1 MDIYVNG
8 TIVDSEDAWV
18 YDLFGIENASPE
30 KIRDALKEADGNDVD
45 IFINSGGG
53 SVFAGSEIYSMIQRY
68 RGNVTIHVT
77 GLAASAASVIA
88 CAGKCL
94 MSATA
99 QMMVHNVSS
108 YGSGDYKNFDKMS
121 EILKKANEAIAAAYV
136 QKSGMSMQDALEL
149 MDIETWLTAKDALE
163 YGLIDGIEENQNANN
178 STESNDLTPSLAAST
193 ATMLPREVLNKFN
206 TEKNNEMTMKAD
218 DGLSSDI
225 EVYMESNELAQVIPE
240 NAKDEI
246 MKSGN
251 ADIIYQPSVSN
262 VNAIMEISPA
272 RCDVSDRL

>member
-8 TIVDSEDAWV
+8 TIVDSDDAWI
-18 YDLFGIENASPE
+18 YDLFGIENVSPT
-30 KIRDALKEADGNDVD
+30 KIKDALKEADGNDVD

-94 MSATA
+94 MAPTA

-149 MDIETWLTAKDALE
+149 MDVETWLTAKDALE
-163 YGLIDGIEENQNANN
+163 YGLIDGIEENQNANKQA
-178 STESNDLTPSLAAST
+178 ESNDLTPPLAASI

-206 TEKNNEMTMKAD
+206 TEKNNVKAEIEMLRLK
-218 DGLSSDI
+218 G
-225 EVYMESNELAQVIPE
+225 ESND
-240 NAKDEI
+240 N
-246 MKSGN
+246 
-251 ADIIYQPSVSN
+251 
-262 VNAIMEISPA
+262 
-272 RCDVSDRL
+272 

>member
-30 KIRDALKEADGNDVD
+30 KIRDALKEADGSDVD

-53 SVFAGSEIYSMIQRY
+53 SVFAGSEIYSAIQRY
-68 RGNVTIHVT
+68 KGNVTIHVT
-77 GLAASAASVIA
+77 GLAASAASVVA

-149 MDIETWLTAKDALE
+149 MDVEKVKELCDELEPFASKIDVVPAKSGIPSHIGLE
-163 YGLIDGIEENQNANN
+163 FQTDTLILDDGFQYLNLKAHINILLVD
-178 STESNDLTPSLAAST
+178 STFPFDNHHV
-193 ATMLPREVLNKFN
+193 LPR
-206 TEKNNEMTMKAD
+206 
-218 DGLSSDI
+218 GLMREPISDI
-225 EVYMESNELAQVIPE
+225 SRADYIFLTKSN
-240 NAKDEI
+240 
-246 MKSGN
+246 G
-251 ADIIYQPSVSN
+251 
-262 VNAIMEISPA
+262 SP
-272 RCDVSDRL
+272 

>member
-18 YDLFGIENASPE
+18 YDLFGIENASPV
-30 KIRDALKEADGNDVD
+30 KVRDALKDADGSDVD

-68 RGNVTIHVT
+68 KGNVVIHGT

-136 QKSGMSMQDALEL
+136 RKSGMSMQDALEL
-149 MDIETWLTAKDALE
+149 MDVETWLTAKDALE
-163 YGLIDGIEENQNANN
+163 YGLIDGIEENQNANKQ
-178 STESNDLTPSLAAST
+178 TESNDLTPSLAAST

-206 TEKNNEMTMKAD
+206 TEKNNVKAEIEMLRLK
-218 DGLSSDI
+218 G
-225 EVYMESNELAQVIPE
+225 EVND
-240 NAKDEI
+240 N
-246 MKSGN
+246 
-251 ADIIYQPSVSN
+251 
-262 VNAIMEISPA
+262 
-272 RCDVSDRL
+272 

>member
-8 TIVDSEDAWV
+8 TIVDSDDAWI
-18 YDLFGIENASPE
+18 YDLFGIENVSPT
-30 KIRDALKEADGNDVD
+30 KIKDALKEADGNDVD

-53 SVFAGSEIYSMIQRY
+53 SVFAGSEIYSMIQGY

-149 MDIETWLTAKDALE
+149 MDVETWLTAKDALE
-163 YGLIDGIEENQNANN
+163 YGLIDGIEENQNANKQA
-178 STESNDLTPSLAAST
+178 ESNDLTPPLAASI

-206 TEKNNEMTMKAD
+206 TEKNNVKAEIEMLRLK
-218 DGLSSDI
+218 G
-225 EVYMESNELAQVIPE
+225 ESND
-240 NAKDEI
+240 N
-246 MKSGN
+246 
-251 ADIIYQPSVSN
+251 
-262 VNAIMEISPA
+262 
-272 RCDVSDRL
+272 

>member
-8 TIVDSEDAWV
+8 TIVDSDDAWI
-18 YDLFGIENASPE
+18 YDLFGIENMSPT
-30 KIRDALKEADGNDVD
+30 KMKDALKEADGNDVD

-68 RGNVTIHVT
+68 KGNVTIHVT

-94 MSATA
+94 MAPTA

-149 MDIETWLTAKDALE
+149 MDVETWLTAKDALE
-163 YGLIDGIEENQNANN
+163 YGLIDGIEENQNANKQA
-178 STESNDLTPSLAAST
+178 ESNDLTPSLAAST

-206 TEKNNEMTMKAD
+206 TEKNNVKAEIEMLRLK
-218 DGLSSDI
+218 G
-225 EVYMESNELAQVIPE
+225 ESND
-240 NAKDEI
+240 N
-246 MKSGN
+246 
-251 ADIIYQPSVSN
+251 
-262 VNAIMEISPA
+262 
-272 RCDVSDRL
+272 

>member
-30 KIRDALKEADGNDVD
+30 KVRDALKEADGNDVD

-68 RGNVTIHVT
+68 KGNVVIHIT

-108 YGSGDYKNFDKMS
+108 YASGDYKNFDKMS

-149 MDIETWLTAKDALE
+149 MDVETWLTAKDALE
-163 YGLIDGIEENQNANN
+163 YGLIDGIEENQNANKQ
-178 STESNDLTPSLAAST
+178 TESNDLTPSLAAST

-206 TEKNNEMTMKAD
+206 TEKNNVKAEIEMLRLK
-218 DGLSSDI
+218 G
-225 EVYMESNELAQVIPE
+225 ESND
-240 NAKDEI
+240 N
-246 MKSGN
+246 
-251 ADIIYQPSVSN
+251 
-262 VNAIMEISPA
+262 
-272 RCDVSDRL
+272 

>member
-8 TIVDSEDAWV
+8 TIVDSDDAWV
-18 YDLFGIENASPE
+18 YDLFGIENMSPT
-30 KIRDALKEADGNDVD
+30 KMKDALKEADGNDVD

-68 RGNVTIHVT
+68 KGNVTIHVT

-94 MSATA
+94 MTPTA

-149 MDIETWLTAKDALE
+149 MDVETWLTAKDALE
-163 YGLIDGIEENQNANN
+163 YGLIDGIEENQNANKQA
-178 STESNDLTPSLAAST
+178 ESNDLTPPLAASV

-206 TEKNNEMTMKAD
+206 TEKNNVKAEIEMLRLK
-218 DGLSSDI
+218 G
-225 EVYMESNELAQVIPE
+225 VI
-240 NAKDEI
+240 ND
-246 MKSGN
+246 N
-251 ADIIYQPSVSN
+251 
-262 VNAIMEISPA
+262 
-272 RCDVSDRL
+272 

>member
-8 TIVDSEDAWV
+8 TIVDSDDAWV
-18 YDLFGIENASPE
+18 YDLFGIDNISPA
-30 KIRDALKEADGNDVD
+30 KVKDALKEADGNDVD

-68 RGNVTIHVT
+68 KGNVVIHIT

-94 MSATA
+94 MAPTA

-108 YGSGDYKNFDKMS
+108 YASGDYKNFDKMS

-149 MDIETWLTAKDALE
+149 MDVETWLTAKDALE
-163 YGLIDGIEENQNANN
+163 YGLIDGIEENQNANKQ
-178 STESNDLTPSLAAST
+178 TESNDLTPSLAAST

-206 TEKNNEMTMKAD
+206 TEKNNVKAEIEMLRLK
-218 DGLSSDI
+218 G
-225 EVYMESNELAQVIPE
+225 EVND
-240 NAKDEI
+240 N
-246 MKSGN
+246 
-251 ADIIYQPSVSN
+251 
-262 VNAIMEISPA
+262 
-272 RCDVSDRL
+272 

>member
-8 TIVDSEDAWV
+8 TIVDSDDGWI
-18 YDLFGIENASPE
+18 YDLFGIENMSPT
-30 KIRDALKEADGNDVD
+30 KMKDALKEADGNDVD

-68 RGNVTIHVT
+68 KGNVTIHVT

-149 MDIETWLTAKDALE
+149 MDVETWLTAKDALE
-163 YGLIDGIEENQNANN
+163 YGLIDGIEENQNANK
-178 STESNDLTPSLAAST
+178 STESDDLTPSLAAST

-206 TEKNNEMTMKAD
+206 TEKNNVKAEIEMLRLK
-218 DGLSSDI
+218 G
-225 EVYMESNELAQVIPE
+225 ESN
-240 NAKDEI
+240 D
-246 MKSGN
+246 
-251 ADIIYQPSVSN
+251 D
-262 VNAIMEISPA
+262 
-272 RCDVSDRL
+272 

>member
-18 YDLFGIENASPE
+18 YDLFGIENASPV
-30 KIRDALKEADGNDVD
+30 KIRDALKEANGSDID

-68 RGNVTIHVT
+68 KGNVTIHVT

-108 YGSGDYKNFDKMS
+108 YASGDYKNFDKMS

-149 MDIETWLTAKDALE
+149 MDVETWLTAKDALE
-163 YGLIDGIEENQNANN
+163 YGLIDGIEENQNSNKQ
-178 STESNDLTPSLAAST
+178 TESNDLTPSLAASVT
-193 ATMLPREVLNKFN
+193 TMLPRELLNKFN
-206 TEKNNEMTMKAD
+206 TEKNNVKAEIEMLRLK
-218 DGLSSDI
+218 G
-225 EVYMESNELAQVIPE
+225 EVND
-240 NAKDEI
+240 N
-246 MKSGN
+246 
-251 ADIIYQPSVSN
+251 
-262 VNAIMEISPA
+262 
-272 RCDVSDRL
+272 

>member
-8 TIVDSEDAWV
+8 TIVDSEDAWI
-18 YDLFGIENASPE
+18 YDMFGIENASPV
-30 KIRDALKEADGNDVD
+30 KIRDALKEANGSDID

-68 RGNVTIHVT
+68 KGNVTIHVT

-108 YGSGDYKNFDKMS
+108 YASGDYRNFDKMS
-121 EILKKANEAIAAAYV
+121 EVLKKANEAIAAAYV

-149 MDIETWLTAKDALE
+149 MDVETWLTAKDALE
-163 YGLIDGIEENQNANN
+163 YGLIDGIEENQNANKQA
-178 STESNDLTPSLAAST
+178 ESNDLTPSLAAST

-206 TEKNNEMTMKAD
+206 TEKNNLKAEIEMLRLK
-218 DGLSSDI
+218 G
-225 EVYMESNELAQVIPE
+225 ESND
-240 NAKDEI
+240 N
-246 MKSGN
+246 
-251 ADIIYQPSVSN
+251 
-262 VNAIMEISPA
+262 
-272 RCDVSDRL
+272 

>member
-30 KIRDALKEADGNDVD
+30 KIRDALKEADGSDVD

-53 SVFAGSEIYSMIQRY
+53 SVFAGSEIYSAIQRY
-68 RGNVTIHVT
+68 KGNVTIHVT
-77 GLAASAASVIA
+77 GLAASAASVVA

-149 MDIETWLTAKDALE
+149 MDVETWLTAKDALE

-178 STESNDLTPSLAAST
+178 SAESNDLTPSLAAST

-206 TEKNNEMTMKAD
+206 TEKNNVKAEIEMLRLK
-218 DGLSSDI
+218 G
-225 EVYMESNELAQVIPE
+225 EVND
-240 NAKDEI
+240 N
-246 MKSGN
+246 
-251 ADIIYQPSVSN
+251 
-262 VNAIMEISPA
+262 
-272 RCDVSDRL
+272 

>member
-68 RGNVTIHVT
+68 KGNVVIHIT
-77 GLAASAASVIA
+77 GLAASAASVVA

-94 MSATA
+94 MAPTA

-108 YGSGDYKNFDKMS
+108 YAAGDYKNFDKMS
-121 EILKKANEAIAAAYV
+121 AILKKANEAIAAAYV

-149 MDIETWLTAKDALE
+149 MDVETWLTAKDALE
-163 YGLIDGIEENQNANN
+163 YGLIDGIEENQNANKQ
-178 STESNDLTPSLAAST
+178 TESNDLTPSLAAST

-206 TEKNNEMTMKAD
+206 TEKNNVKAEIEMLRLK
-218 DGLSSDI
+218 G
-225 EVYMESNELAQVIPE
+225 EVND
-240 NAKDEI
+240 N
-246 MKSGN
+246 
-251 ADIIYQPSVSN
+251 
-262 VNAIMEISPA
+262 
-272 RCDVSDRL
+272 

>member
-8 TIVDSEDAWV
+8 TIVDSDDSWI
-18 YDLFGIENASPE
+18 YDIFDIENMSPA
-30 KIRDALKEADGNDVD
+30 KFKDALKEADGNDVD

-68 RGNVTIHVT
+68 KGNVTIHVT

-99 QMMVHNVSS
+99 QMMVHNVSA
-108 YGSGDYKNFDKMS
+108 YAGGDYKNFDKMS

-149 MDIETWLTAKDALE
+149 MDVETWLTAKDALE
-163 YGLIDGIEENQNANN
+163 YGLIDGIEENQNANKQ
-178 STESNDLTPSLAAST
+178 TESNDLTPSLAAKHS
-193 ATMLPREVLNKFN
+193 
-206 TEKNNEMTMKAD
+206 NNA
-218 DGLSSDI
+218 S
-225 EVYMESNELAQVIPE
+225 A
-240 NAKDEI
+240 
-246 MKSGN
+246 
-251 ADIIYQPSVSN
+251 
-262 VNAIMEISPA
+262 
-272 RCDVSDRL
+272 

>member
-30 KIRDALKEADGNDVD
+30 KIRDALKEADGNDID

-94 MSATA
+94 MAPTA

-108 YGSGDYKNFDKMS
+108 YASGDYKNFDKMS

-136 QKSGMSMQDALEL
+136 QKSGMSMKDALEL
-149 MDIETWLTAKDALE
+149 MDVETWLTAKDALE

-206 TEKNNEMTMKAD
+206 TEKNNVKAEIEMLRLK
-218 DGLSSDI
+218 G
-225 EVYMESNELAQVIPE
+225 ESND
-240 NAKDEI
+240 N
-246 MKSGN
+246 
-251 ADIIYQPSVSN
+251 
-262 VNAIMEISPA
+262 
-272 RCDVSDRL
+272 

>member
-18 YDLFGIENASPE
+18 YDLFGIENASPV
-30 KIRDALKEADGNDVD
+30 KVRDALKEADGNDVD

-68 RGNVTIHVT
+68 KGNVTIHVT

-108 YGSGDYKNFDKMS
+108 YANGDYKNFDKMS

-149 MDIETWLTAKDALE
+149 MDVETWLTAKDALE
-163 YGLIDGIEENQNANN
+163 YGLIDGIEENQNANKQ
-178 STESNDLTPSLAAST
+178 TESNDLTPPLAASVT
-193 ATMLPREVLNKFN
+193 TMLPREVLNKFN
-206 TEKNNEMTMKAD
+206 TEKNNVKAEIEMLRLK
-218 DGLSSDI
+218 G
-225 EVYMESNELAQVIPE
+225 EVND
-240 NAKDEI
+240 N
-246 MKSGN
+246 
-251 ADIIYQPSVSN
+251 
-262 VNAIMEISPA
+262 
-272 RCDVSDRL
+272 

>member
-18 YDLFGIENASPE
+18 YDLFGIENASPA
-30 KIRDALKEADGNDVD
+30 KIRDALKEANGSDID

-68 RGNVTIHVT
+68 KGNVTIHVT

-108 YGSGDYKNFDKMS
+108 YANGDYKNFDKMS

-149 MDIETWLTAKDALE
+149 MDVETWLTAKDALE
-163 YGLIDGIEENQNANN
+163 YGLIDGIEENQNANKQ
-178 STESNDLTPSLAAST
+178 TESNDLTPPLAASVT
-193 ATMLPREVLNKFN
+193 TMLPREVLNKFN
-206 TEKNNEMTMKAD
+206 TEKNNVKAEIEMLRLK
-218 DGLSSDI
+218 G
-225 EVYMESNELAQVIPE
+225 ESND
-240 NAKDEI
+240 N
-246 MKSGN
+246 
-251 ADIIYQPSVSN
+251 
-262 VNAIMEISPA
+262 
-272 RCDVSDRL
+272 

>member
-30 KIRDALKEADGNDVD
+30 KVRDALKEADGNDVD

-68 RGNVTIHVT
+68 KGNVVIHIT

-136 QKSGMSMQDALEL
+136 QKSGMPMQDALEL
-149 MDIETWLTAKDALE
+149 MDVETWLTAKDALE
-163 YGLIDGIEENQNANN
+163 YGLIDGIEENQNANKQ
-178 STESNDLTPSLAAST
+178 TESNDLTPSLAAST

-206 TEKNNEMTMKAD
+206 TEKNNVKAEIEMLRLK
-218 DGLSSDI
+218 G
-225 EVYMESNELAQVIPE
+225 EVND
-240 NAKDEI
+240 N
-246 MKSGN
+246 
-251 ADIIYQPSVSN
+251 
-262 VNAIMEISPA
+262 
-272 RCDVSDRL
+272 

>member
-8 TIVDSEDAWV
+8 TIVDSDDAWI
-18 YDLFGIENASPE
+18 YDLFEIENMSPT
-30 KIRDALKEADGNDVD
+30 KMKDALKEANGNDVD

-68 RGNVTIHVT
+68 KGNVTIHVT

-94 MSATA
+94 MAPTA

-108 YGSGDYKNFDKMS
+108 YGSGDYKNFNKMS

-149 MDIETWLTAKDALE
+149 MDVETWLTAKDALE
-163 YGLIDGIEENQNANN
+163 YGLIDGIEENQNANKQ
-178 STESNDLTPSLAAST
+178 TESNDLTPSLAAST

-206 TEKNNEMTMKAD
+206 AEKNNVKAEIEMLRLK
-218 DGLSSDI
+218 G
-225 EVYMESNELAQVIPE
+225 ESND
-240 NAKDEI
+240 N
-246 MKSGN
+246 
-251 ADIIYQPSVSN
+251 
-262 VNAIMEISPA
+262 
-272 RCDVSDRL
+272 

>member
-18 YDLFGIENASPE
+18 YDLFGIENASPV
-30 KIRDALKEADGNDVD
+30 KIRDALKEANGSDID

-68 RGNVTIHVT
+68 KGNVVIHVT

-94 MSATA
+94 MAPTA

-108 YGSGDYKNFDKMS
+108 YANGDYKNFDKMS

-136 QKSGMSMQDALEL
+136 QKSGMSIQDALEL
-149 MDIETWLTAKDALE
+149 MDVETWLTAKDALE
-163 YGLIDGIEENQNANN
+163 YGLIDGIEENQNANKQ
-178 STESNDLTPSLAAST
+178 TESNDLTPSLAAST

-206 TEKNNEMTMKAD
+206 TEKNNVKAEIEMLRLK
-218 DGLSSDI
+218 G
-225 EVYMESNELAQVIPE
+225 ESND
-240 NAKDEI
+240 N
-246 MKSGN
+246 
-251 ADIIYQPSVSN
+251 
-262 VNAIMEISPA
+262 
-272 RCDVSDRL
+272 

>member
-8 TIVDSEDAWV
+8 TIVDSDDAWI
-18 YDLFGIENASPE
+18 YDLFGIENMSPT
-30 KIRDALKEADGNDVD
+30 KMKDALKEADGNDVD

-68 RGNVTIHVT
+68 KGNVTIHVT

-94 MSATA
+94 MAPTA

-108 YGSGDYKNFDKMS
+108 YANGDYKNFDKMS

-149 MDIETWLTAKDALE
+149 MDVETWLTAKDALE
-163 YGLIDGIEENQNANN
+163 YGLIDGIEENSTRTNRQN
-178 STESNDLTPSLAAST
+178 L
-193 ATMLPREVLNKFN
+193 M
-206 TEKNNEMTMKAD
+206 
-218 DGLSSDI
+218 I
-225 EVYMESNELAQVIPE
+225 
-240 NAKDEI
+240 
-246 MKSGN
+246 
-251 ADIIYQPSVSN
+251 
-262 VNAIMEISPA
+262 
-272 RCDVSDRL
+272 

>member
-8 TIVDSEDAWV
+8 TIVDSDDAWI
-18 YDLFGIENASPE
+18 YDLFGIDNISPT
-30 KIRDALKEADGNDVD
+30 KVKDALKEADGNDVD

-68 RGNVTIHVT
+68 KGNVVIHIT

-108 YGSGDYKNFDKMS
+108 YASGDYKNFDKMS

-149 MDIETWLTAKDALE
+149 MDVETWLTAKDALE
-163 YGLIDGIEENQNANN
+163 YGLIDGIEENQNANKQ
-178 STESNDLTPSLAAST
+178 TESNDLTPSLAAST

-206 TEKNNEMTMKAD
+206 TEKNNVKAEIEMLRLK
-218 DGLSSDI
+218 G
-225 EVYMESNELAQVIPE
+225 EVND
-240 NAKDEI
+240 N
-246 MKSGN
+246 
-251 ADIIYQPSVSN
+251 
-262 VNAIMEISPA
+262 
-272 RCDVSDRL
+272 

>member
-8 TIVDSEDAWV
+8 TIVDSDDAWI
-18 YDLFGIENASPE
+18 YDLFGIENVSPT
-30 KIRDALKEADGNDVD
+30 KIKDALKEADGNDVD

-68 RGNVTIHVT
+68 KGNVTIHVT

-94 MSATA
+94 MAPTA

-149 MDIETWLTAKDALE
+149 MDVETWLTAKDALE
-163 YGLIDGIEENQNANN
+163 YGLIDGIEENQNANKQA
-178 STESNDLTPSLAAST
+178 ESNDLTPSLAAST

-206 TEKNNEMTMKAD
+206 TEKNNVKAEIEMLRLK
-218 DGLSSDI
+218 G
-225 EVYMESNELAQVIPE
+225 ESND
-240 NAKDEI
+240 N
-246 MKSGN
+246 
-251 ADIIYQPSVSN
+251 
-262 VNAIMEISPA
+262 
-272 RCDVSDRL
+272 

>member
-18 YDLFGIENASPE
+18 YDLFGIECTSPA
-30 KIRDALKEADGNDVD
+30 KIKDALKDANGDDVD

-68 RGNVTIHVT
+68 KGNVVIHVT

-94 MSATA
+94 MAPTA

-108 YGSGDYKNFDKMS
+108 YASGDYKNFDKMS

-149 MDIETWLTAKDALE
+149 MDVETWLTAKDALE

-178 STESNDLTPSLAAST
+178 SAESNDLTPSLAASV

-206 TEKNNEMTMKAD
+206 TEKNNVKAEIEMLRLK
-218 DGLSSDI
+218 G
-225 EVYMESNELAQVIPE
+225 ESND
-240 NAKDEI
+240 N
-246 MKSGN
+246 
-251 ADIIYQPSVSN
+251 
-262 VNAIMEISPA
+262 
-272 RCDVSDRL
+272 

>member
-163 YGLIDGIEENQNANN
+163 YGLIDGIEENQNANK
-178 STESNDLTPSLAAST
+178 STESNDLTPALAAST

-206 TEKNNEMTMKAD
+206 AEKNNVKAEIEMLRLK
-218 DGLSSDI
+218 GE
-225 EVYMESNELAQVIPE
+225 EVND
-240 NAKDEI
+240 N
-246 MKSGN
+246 
-251 ADIIYQPSVSN
+251 
-262 VNAIMEISPA
+262 
-272 RCDVSDRL
+272 

>member
-18 YDLFGIENASPE
+18 YDLFEIENTSPT
-30 KIRDALKEADGNDVD
+30 KMRDALKEANGDDVD

-53 SVFAGSEIYSMIQRY
+53 SVFAGSEIYSAIQRY
-68 RGNVTIHVT
+68 RGSVTIHVT

-94 MSATA
+94 MAPTA

-149 MDIETWLTAKDALE
+149 MDVETWLTAKDALE
-163 YGLIDGIEENQNANN
+163 YGLIDGIEENQNANK

-206 TEKNNEMTMKAD
+206 TEKNNVKAEIEMLRLK
-218 DGLSSDI
+218 G
-225 EVYMESNELAQVIPE
+225 ESNDNRRI
-240 NAKDEI
+240 
-246 MKSGN
+246 
-251 ADIIYQPSVSN
+251 
-262 VNAIMEISPA
+262 
-272 RCDVSDRL
+272 

>member
-8 TIVDSEDAWV
+8 TIVDSDDAWI
-18 YDLFGIENASPE
+18 YDLFGIDNISPA
-30 KIRDALKEADGNDVD
+30 KVKDALKEADGSDVD

-68 RGNVTIHVT
+68 KGNVVIHIT

-108 YGSGDYKNFDKMS
+108 YANGDYKNFDKMS

-149 MDIETWLTAKDALE
+149 MDVETWLTAKDALE
-163 YGLIDGIEENQNANN
+163 YGLVDGIEENQNANKQ
-178 STESNDLTPSLAAST
+178 TESNDLTPALAAST

-206 TEKNNEMTMKAD
+206 TEKNNVKAEIEMLRLK
-218 DGLSSDI
+218 G
-225 EVYMESNELAQVIPE
+225 ESND
-240 NAKDEI
+240 N
-246 MKSGN
+246 
-251 ADIIYQPSVSN
+251 
-262 VNAIMEISPA
+262 
-272 RCDVSDRL
+272 

>member
-149 MDIETWLTAKDALE
+149 MDVETWLTAKDALE
-163 YGLIDGIEENQNANN
+163 YGLIDGIEENQNANK
-178 STESNDLTPSLAAST
+178 STESNDLTPALAAST

-206 TEKNNEMTMKAD
+206 TEKNNVKAEIEMLRLK
-218 DGLSSDI
+218 GE
-225 EVYMESNELAQVIPE
+225 EVND
-240 NAKDEI
+240 N
-246 MKSGN
+246 
-251 ADIIYQPSVSN
+251 
-262 VNAIMEISPA
+262 
-272 RCDVSDRL
+272 

>member
-149 MDIETWLTAKDALE
+149 MDVETWLTAKDALE
-163 YGLIDGIEENQNANN
+163 YGLIDGIEENQNANK
-178 STESNDLTPSLAAST
+178 STESNDLTPALAAST

-206 TEKNNEMTMKAD
+206 EEKNNVKAEIEMLRLK
-218 DGLSSDI
+218 GE
-225 EVYMESNELAQVIPE
+225 EVND
-240 NAKDEI
+240 N
-246 MKSGN
+246 
-251 ADIIYQPSVSN
+251 
-262 VNAIMEISPA
+262 
-272 RCDVSDRL
+272 

>member
-68 RGNVTIHVT
+68 KGNVVIHIT

-163 YGLIDGIEENQNANN
+163 YGLIDGIEENQNANK
-178 STESNDLTPSLAAST
+178 STESNDLTPALAAST

-206 TEKNNEMTMKAD
+206 TEKNNVKAEIEMLRLK
-218 DGLSSDI
+218 G
-225 EVYMESNELAQVIPE
+225 EVND
-240 NAKDEI
+240 N
-246 MKSGN
+246 
-251 ADIIYQPSVSN
+251 
-262 VNAIMEISPA
+262 
-272 RCDVSDRL
+272 

>member
-18 YDLFGIENASPE
+18 YDLFGIENASPT
-30 KIRDALKEADGNDVD
+30 KIRDALKEANGSDID

-68 RGNVTIHVT
+68 KGNVTIHVT

-121 EILKKANEAIAAAYV
+121 EVLKKANEAIAAAYV

-149 MDIETWLTAKDALE
+149 MDVETWLTAKDALE
-163 YGLIDGIEENQNANN
+163 YGLIDGIEENQNANKQ
-178 STESNDLTPSLAAST
+178 TESNDLTPSLAAST

-206 TEKNNEMTMKAD
+206 TEKNNVKAEIEMLRLK
-218 DGLSSDI
+218 G
-225 EVYMESNELAQVIPE
+225 ESND
-240 NAKDEI
+240 N
-246 MKSGN
+246 
-251 ADIIYQPSVSN
+251 
-262 VNAIMEISPA
+262 
-272 RCDVSDRL
+272 

>member
-8 TIVDSEDAWV
+8 TIVDSDDAWI
-18 YDLFGIENASPE
+18 YDLFGIENMSPT
-30 KIRDALKEADGNDVD
+30 KMKDALKEADGNDVD

-68 RGNVTIHVT
+68 KGNVIIHVT

-94 MSATA
+94 MAPTA

-149 MDIETWLTAKDALE
+149 MDVETWLTAKDALE
-163 YGLIDGIEENQNANN
+163 YGLIDGIEENQNANKQA
-178 STESNDLTPSLAAST
+178 ESNDLTPPLAASV

-206 TEKNNEMTMKAD
+206 TEKNNVKAEIEMLRLK
-218 DGLSSDI
+218 G
-225 EVYMESNELAQVIPE
+225 VI
-240 NAKDEI
+240 ND
-246 MKSGN
+246 N
-251 ADIIYQPSVSN
+251 
-262 VNAIMEISPA
+262 
-272 RCDVSDRL
+272 

>member
-18 YDLFGIENASPE
+18 YDLFGIENTSPV
-30 KIRDALKEADGNDVD
+30 KIRDALKEANGSDID

-68 RGNVTIHVT
+68 KGNVTIHVT

-94 MSATA
+94 MAPTA

-108 YGSGDYKNFDKMS
+108 YASGDYKNFDKMS

-149 MDIETWLTAKDALE
+149 MDVETWLTAKDALE
-163 YGLIDGIEENQNANN
+163 YGLIDGIEENQNANKQ
-178 STESNDLTPSLAAST
+178 TESNDLTPSLVASVS
-193 ATMLPREVLNKFN
+193 TMLPREVLNKFN
-206 TEKNNEMTMKAD
+206 TEKNNVKAEIEMLRLK
-218 DGLSSDI
+218 G
-225 EVYMESNELAQVIPE
+225 ESND
-240 NAKDEI
+240 N
-246 MKSGN
+246 
-251 ADIIYQPSVSN
+251 
-262 VNAIMEISPA
+262 
-272 RCDVSDRL
+272 

>member
-8 TIVDSEDAWV
+8 TIVDSDDAWI
-18 YDLFGIENASPE
+18 YDLFGIENMSPT
-30 KIRDALKEADGNDVD
+30 KMKDALKEADGNDVD

-68 RGNVTIHVT
+68 KGNVTIHVT

-94 MSATA
+94 MAPTA

-149 MDIETWLTAKDALE
+149 MDVETWLTAKDALE
-163 YGLIDGIEENQNANN
+163 YGLIDGIEENQNANKQA
-178 STESNDLTPSLAAST
+178 ESNDLTPSLAAST

-206 TEKNNEMTMKAD
+206 TEKNNVKAEIEMLRLK
-218 DGLSSDI
+218 G
-225 EVYMESNELAQVIPE
+225 VI
-240 NAKDEI
+240 ND
-246 MKSGN
+246 N
-251 ADIIYQPSVSN
+251 
-262 VNAIMEISPA
+262 
-272 RCDVSDRL
+272 

>member
-30 KIRDALKEADGNDVD
+30 KVRDALKEADGNDVD

-68 RGNVTIHVT
+68 KGNVVIHIT

-149 MDIETWLTAKDALE
+149 MDVETWLTAKDALE
-163 YGLIDGIEENQNANN
+163 YGLIDGIEENQNANKQ
-178 STESNDLTPSLAAST
+178 TESNDLTPSLAAST

-206 TEKNNEMTMKAD
+206 TEKNNVKAEIEMLRLK
-218 DGLSSDI
+218 G
-225 EVYMESNELAQVIPE
+225 VI
-240 NAKDEI
+240 ND
-246 MKSGN
+246 N
-251 ADIIYQPSVSN
+251 
-262 VNAIMEISPA
+262 
-272 RCDVSDRL
+272 

>member
-8 TIVDSEDAWV
+8 TIVDSDDAWI
-18 YDLFGIENASPE
+18 YDLFGIDNISPA
-30 KIRDALKEADGNDVD
+30 KVKDALKEADGNDID

-68 RGNVTIHVT
+68 KGNVVIHIT

-193 ATMLPREVLNKFN
+193 VTMLPREVLNKFN
-206 TEKNNEMTMKAD
+206 TEKNNVKAEIEMLRLK
-218 DGLSSDI
+218 GE
-225 EVYMESNELAQVIPE
+225 EVND
-240 NAKDEI
+240 N
-246 MKSGN
+246 
-251 ADIIYQPSVSN
+251 
-262 VNAIMEISPA
+262 
-272 RCDVSDRL
+272 

>member
-8 TIVDSEDAWV
+8 TIVDSDDAWI
-18 YDLFGIENASPE
+18 YDLFGIENMSPT
-30 KIRDALKEADGNDVD
+30 KMKDALKEADGNDVD

-68 RGNVTIHVT
+68 KGNVTIHVT

-94 MSATA
+94 MAPTA

-108 YGSGDYKNFDKMS
+108 YGSGDYKNFNKMS

-149 MDIETWLTAKDALE
+149 MDVETWLTAKDALE
-163 YGLIDGIEENQNANN
+163 YGLIDGIEENQNANKQ
-178 STESNDLTPSLAAST
+178 TESNDLTPSLAAST

-206 TEKNNEMTMKAD
+206 TEKNNVKAEIEMLRLK
-218 DGLSSDI
+218 G
-225 EVYMESNELAQVIPE
+225 ESND
-240 NAKDEI
+240 N
-246 MKSGN
+246 
-251 ADIIYQPSVSN
+251 
-262 VNAIMEISPA
+262 
-272 RCDVSDRL
+272 